1 MIPYSM
7 MKCPVHS
14 TNSAYVLTS
23 DQSQSTEHTHIYNFK
38 FRNYDDM
45 ILYVQVHTVQYH
57 MIRTRVALL
66 NNFNLNF
73 NFDNA
78 FL

>member
-38 FRNYDDM
+38 IRNYDDM

-57 MIRTRVALL
+57 TYKGSTM